1 MATFNPAPQK
11 CDFLTIVSG
20 LPRSGTSLMMRML
33 ETGGLPA
40 LTDGVR
46 QADRDNPR
54 GYYEFEPAKRTK
66 EDPSWL
72 EGTNGTA
79 AKMVYRLLFDLP
91 GTGRYR
97 VLVMRRNMAEI
108 LQSQRIMLERL
119 GKTDDVPDK
128 TMAAFFRIE
137 LEKFDK
143 WIKQQP
149 NFSVLEVW
157 YNELVNA
164 PVPAVDRICDFLEL
178 PLDRAAM
185 CAMIDPALYRN
196 RAT

>member
-1 MATFNPAPQK
+1 MITCTQSAQI

-33 ETGGLPA
+33 ETGGLPT

-72 EGTNGTA
+72 EGTNGSA
-79 AKMVYRLLFDLP
+79 AKMVYRLLYDLP
-91 GTGRYR
+91 STGRYR
-97 VLVMRRNMAEI
+97 VLVMRRNMSEI
-108 LQSQRIMLERL
+108 LASQRMMLKRL
-119 GKTDDVPDK
+119 GKTDNVPDK
-128 TMAAFFRIE
+128 TMATFFRIE
-137 LEKFDK
+137 LEKFDS

-149 NFSVLEVW
+149 NFSMMEVW
-157 YNELVNA
+157 YNDLVNQPA
-164 PVPAVDRICDFLEL
+164 PVVDRICEFLEL

-185 CAMIDPALYRN
+185 CSMIDPTLYRN
-196 RAT
+196 RVS